1 MTDETKDEE
10 VIEKRQNNKKPKLP
24 KTVKMSTFIM
34 VLLIIGLVITN
45 AILLIIR
52 NSPKKDEPVPTTIP
66 QPTSTPI
73 VLSTTEPFYVTPS
86 TLREVV
92 APAAELV
99 SYKYFYTDADVY
111 EKSAYVFKKIKV
123 PFSTDKTVF
132 TYSGVISVGVNLD
145 DTEIEVDND
154 KKTIQITLDE
164 PYIMSNQIDNDT
176 FQAYDVKN
184 SIFTSVNISEFVEL
198 KDALEKNQEE
208 KLMKN
213 DEFWKQT
220 KISTTNTISSLINA
234 SKEAEDY
241 TISYVWKDSD

>member
-45 AILLIIR
+45 AILFINR
-52 NSPKKDEPVPTTIP
+52 PSPNPEPVPTSIP

-73 VLSTTEPFYVTPS
+73 VISTTEPFYVTPS

-145 DTEIEVDND
+145 DTEIEVDDD
-154 KKTIQITLDE
+154 KKTIQITLNE

-184 SIFTSVNISEFVEL
+184 SIFTSVNISEFVAL

-213 DEFWKQT
+213 DEFWKQI

>member
-45 AILLIIR
+45 AILFINR
-52 NSPKKDEPVPTTIP
+52 PSPNPEPGPTSIP

-73 VLSTTEPFYVTPS
+73 VISTTEPFYVTPS

-184 SIFTSVNISEFVEL
+184 SIFTSVNISEFVAL

-220 KISTTNTISSLINA
+220 KKSATNTISGLINA

>member
-45 AILLIIR
+45 AILFINR
-52 NSPKKDEPVPTTIP
+52 PSPNPEPVPTSIP

-73 VLSTTEPFYVTPS
+73 VISSPSPIYVSPS
-86 TLREVV
+86 TIREVIV
-92 APAAELV
+92 PAAELV

-111 EKSAYVFKKIKV
+111 EKSAYVFKKVKV

-132 TYSGVISVGVNLD
+132 TYSGVISVGVNLV

-184 SIFTSVNISEFVEL
+184 SIFTSVNISEFVAL